1 MALIKEITFYKV
13 IQYNPKVGLAFEVT
27 TVFALMRHATKAIFT
42 NSLNLSISR
51 TIKSVRIMWP
61 DWTF

>member
-1 MALIKEITFYKV
+1 MALIKEITFYKSYP
-13 IQYNPKVGLAFEVT
+13 IVGLALEVT

-61 DWTF
+61 D

>member
-1 MALIKEITFYKV
+1 MTCFLGGTNQRKV
-13 IQYNPKVGLAFEVT
+13 IQYNPKVGLALEVT

-61 DWTF
+61 D

>member
-13 IQYNPKVGLAFEVT
+13 FQYNPKVGLAFEVT

-51 TIKSVRIMWP
+51 TIKRVRIMWP
-61 DWTF
+61 D

>member
-1 MALIKEITFYKV
+1 MALIKEITFYKSYP
-13 IQYNPKVGLAFEVT
+13 IVGLALEVT

>member
-1 MALIKEITFYKV
+1 MALIKEITFYKSYP
-13 IQYNPKVGLAFEVT
+13 IVGLALEVT
-27 TVFALMRHATKAIFT
+27 TVFTLMRHATKAIFT

>member
-13 IQYNPKVGLAFEVT
+13 FQYNPKVGLAFEVT

>member
-1 MALIKEITFYKV
+1 M
-13 IQYNPKVGLAFEVT
+13 GLALEVT

-42 NSLNLSISR
+42 NSLNFSISR

-61 DWTF
+61 DWPF